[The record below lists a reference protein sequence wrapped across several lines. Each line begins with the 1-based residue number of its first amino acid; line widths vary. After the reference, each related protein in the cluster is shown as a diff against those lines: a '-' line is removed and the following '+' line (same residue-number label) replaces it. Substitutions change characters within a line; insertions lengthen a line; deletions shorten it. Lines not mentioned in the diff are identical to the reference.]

1 MQLIRV
7 KLQDCLFKRIFSE
20 GINELLSGDWHWDI
34 ISSILDRILSI
45 TPRFTYGL
53 KEYAQSPGL
62 PVSPFQ
68 SSGLADRDCSFDFS
82 LRLPLPSLRF
92 LRCALD
98 RQDRQDRR
106 NDRKGRPI
114 GSPLQSIF
122 VLIPASSPPFAGRAH
137 PGLMFS
143 VLGHRSSVRSPSL
156 RSGQAPRVTGP
167 HRSLSVQPA
176 GLSPVSPSQHSGPA
190 DRDCHASRRC
200 TPVRSQ

>member
-98 RQDRQDRR
+98 RQDRQGRHASVPSPSSLTSVPSLTLGTGGTSGTGAMT
-106 NDRKGRPI
+106 RKGEPSARPYNRFSL
-114 GSPLQSIF
+114 GT
-122 VLIPASSPPFAGRAH
+122 PPFTTML
-137 PGLMFS
+137 PEPF
-143 VLGHRSSVRSPSL
+143 L
-156 RSGQAPRVTGP
+156 R
-167 HRSLSVQPA
+167 L
-176 GLSPVSPSQHSGPA
+176 
-190 DRDCHASRRC
+190 DIK
-200 TPVRSQ
+200 